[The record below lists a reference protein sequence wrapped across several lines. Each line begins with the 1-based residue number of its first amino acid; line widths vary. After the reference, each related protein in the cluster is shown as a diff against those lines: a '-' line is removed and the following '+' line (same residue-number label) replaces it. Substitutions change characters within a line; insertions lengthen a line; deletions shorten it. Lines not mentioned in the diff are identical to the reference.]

1 MKTQKEIQP
10 QISPQKKIHWLLFGV
25 FIMIASLG
33 FMWSIQPS
41 FFFFPWHDEE
51 SYKRLKQEDQFIEII
66 LDVGG
71 KDVHGWLKNNNQNE
85 KSPLLIFFGGNANN
99 SSNACATFIDNN
111 SYDYFEGYNFLM
123 VDYPGYGLSEGKP
136 SDKTMFQTA
145 LAAYDYAV
153 SLDTIDKNNVIIMGY
168 SIGTGPATYLASQR
182 DVKGL
187 ILLAPYDC
195 ALSLYNNTL
204 DIFHGP
210 VRLLARYKFDSKTY
224 AQNVLISPLIIA
236 SQNDE
241 VIPFALSENL
251 SKHFPE
257 SVNFITLEGV
267 FHNDII
273 KQENTLC
280 EIQKYLQQKLITE

>member
-1 MKTQKEIQP
+1 
-10 QISPQKKIHWLLFGV
+10 
-25 FIMIASLG
+25 
-33 FMWSIQPS
+33 
-41 FFFFPWHDEE
+41 
-51 SYKRLKQEDQFIEII
+51 
-66 LDVGG
+66 
-71 KDVHGWLKNNNQNE
+71 
-85 KSPLLIFFGGNANN
+85 
-99 SSNACATFIDNN
+99 
-111 SYDYFEGYNFLM
+111 M

-136 SDKTMFQTA
+136 SEKTMFQTA

-153 SLDTIDKNNVIIMGY
+153 NLDTIDKNNVVIMGY

-257 SVNFITLEGV
+257 SVNFITLKGV